1 MPLRLSDVAGADEGP
16 RALVV
21 LVRGD
26 HELELGPVDEAAR
39 CDLAL
44 IDDLLRLRLGAQRL
58 GWRLELRDLA
68 IDLRDLIAFVGVA
81 DQLLGGS

>member
-1 MPLRLSDVAGADEGP
+1 VAGADEAP

-21 LVRGD
+21 LVRDD
-26 HELELGPVDEAAR
+26 HELELGPVDAR
-39 CDLAL
+39 GSCDLAL

-68 IDLRDLIAFVGVA
+68 ADLRDLIAFVGVA
-81 DQLLGGS
+81 DLLGG